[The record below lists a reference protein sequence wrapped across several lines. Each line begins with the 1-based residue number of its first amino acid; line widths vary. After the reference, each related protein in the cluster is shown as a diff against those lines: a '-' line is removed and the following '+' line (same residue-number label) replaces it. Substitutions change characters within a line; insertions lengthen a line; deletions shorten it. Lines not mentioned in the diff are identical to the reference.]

1 MSPSEADAARKKA
14 EEAVAKATEMAKA
27 AKMAKAEAGAAKKA
41 AEGARMNE
49 ARVAEEKAA
58 MALAEKGMARR
69 LAAKEAAAKTKV
81 SEAKAA
87 WERARDEMRNFKPI
101 EAAIRPVVYR
111 AVSAA
116 ASAKEKDGNTA
127 GFPDREDSLDNVERA
142 IKLISYEEIDP
153 MAERVSERSE
163 WGEVT
168 KPNPWKDLTR
178 NERVA
183 WKVVKEEMKEY
194 MKAGDVLDSA
204 LFAAYKTALEAAEA
218 EMERLCEVAKVGMHW
233 YEDAFEYVENREIKL
248 MIWRCLTSTAMPD
261 AGEIVRQI
269 RSSIRVLQGLDVFF
283 ETDSIMT
290 LLRYEHDPKTS
301 ADSKTYADLMAREKH
316 LVVYQDKIKDVSL
329 CLGGRD
335 IDIFR
340 VPAGTIRRFY
350 NTLRRLKEMADGLE
364 MVRGGRGNGK
374 ETGVSKTFP

>member
-14 EEAVAKATEMAKA
+14 EEAVAKATEMTKA
-27 AKMAKAEAGAAKKA
+27 AKMAKAEADAAKKA

-49 ARVAEEKAA
+49 VRVAEEKAA
-58 MALAEKGMARR
+58 MALAEKGIARR

-116 ASAKEKDGNTA
+116 ASAKEKGRNTA

-142 IKLISYEEIDP
+142 IELISNEGIDP
-153 MAERVSERSE
+153 VAERISAWSE
-163 WGEVT
+163 WGEEGT

-194 MKAGDVLDSA
+194 MKAREALDSA
-204 LFAAYKTALEAAEA
+204 VVTAYGAAAGAAKA
-218 EMERLCEVAKVGMHW
+218 ELERLCEATKVDMHW
-233 YEDAFEYVENREIKL
+233 YGSYVYYEGDPDIKR
-248 MIWRCLTSTAMPD
+248 MVRWCLAATAMPD

-269 RSSIRVLQGLDVFF
+269 RSSIGILKGLDVFF
-283 ETDSIMT
+283 ESYAVVN
-290 LLRYEHDPKTS
+290 LLRYERGQM
-301 ADSKTYADLMAREKH
+301 ADAVMSLPGYEYDHTDVDNLGLNFGDNDGRSR
-316 LVVYQDKIKDVSL
+316 LVHSSTV
-329 CLGGRD
+329 RH
-335 IDIFR
+335 FHN
-340 VPAGTIRRFY
+340 TI
-350 NTLRRLKEMADGLE
+350 RRLKEMSDGLE
-364 MVRGGRGNGK
+364 AARGAPVN
-374 ETGVSKTFP
+374 

>member
-87 WERARDEMRNFKPI
+87 WERARDEIRNFKPI

-127 GFPDREDSLDNVERA
+127 GFPDRGDSLDNVERA
-142 IKLISYEEIDP
+142 IKLILHEESDP
-153 MAERVSERSE
+153 MAERVPDGGRWVNGSRLKEA
-163 WGEVT
+163 T
-168 KPNPWKDLTR
+168 KPNPWTDLTR

-194 MKAGDVLDSA
+194 MKAREALDSA
-204 LFAAYKTALEAAEA
+204 LVAAYRTALGAAGA
-218 EMERLCEVAKVGMHW
+218 EMERLCEVAKVDMHW
-233 YEDAFEYVENREIKL
+233 YEGAFEQR
-248 MIWRCLTSTAMPD
+248 
-261 AGEIVRQI
+261 
-269 RSSIRVLQGLDVFF
+269 
-283 ETDSIMT
+283 
-290 LLRYEHDPKTS
+290 
-301 ADSKTYADLMAREKH
+301 
-316 LVVYQDKIKDVSL
+316 
-329 CLGGRD
+329 
-335 IDIFR
+335 
-340 VPAGTIRRFY
+340 
-350 NTLRRLKEMADGLE
+350 
-364 MVRGGRGNGK
+364 
-374 ETGVSKTFP
+374 

>member
-27 AKMAKAEAGAAKKA
+27 AKMAKAEADAAKKA

-69 LAAKEAAAKTKV
+69 LATKEAAAKTKV

-116 ASAKEKDGNTA
+116 ASAKEKDGNMV

-142 IKLISYEEIDP
+142 IELISNERIDP
-153 MAERVSERSE
+153 MSGLVSDGSD
-163 WGEVT
+163 WGEST
-168 KPNPWKDLTR
+168 EPNPWKDLTR

-194 MKAGDVLDSA
+194 MKAREALDSA
-204 LFAAYKTALEAAEA
+204 ILAAYWAAWAATMA
-218 EMERLCEVAKVGMHW
+218 EMERLSEAAKVEMHW
-233 YEDAFEYVENREIKL
+233 YNAEYDEEYREIKRL
-248 MIWRCLTSTAMPD
+248 IRRCLASTAMPGAD
-261 AGEIVRQI
+261 EIVRQI

-290 LLRYEHDPKTS
+290 LLRYEHGPDIIEDV
-301 ADSKTYADLMAREKH
+301 ALYLGEKN
-316 LVVYQDKIKDVSL
+316 VKIFHVSS
-329 CLGGRD
+329 R
-335 IDIFR
+335 
-340 VPAGTIRRFY
+340 TIRRFY

-364 MVRGGRGNGK
+364 MVRGGRRNGK
-374 ETGVSKTFP
+374 ETGVSKTSP

>member
-14 EEAVAKATEMAKA
+14 EEAVAKATE
-27 AKMAKAEAGAAKKA
+27 MAKAEAGAAKKA

-101 EAAIRPVVYR
+101 EAAIRPAVYR

-153 MAERVSERSE
+153 MAERVSEWSE
-163 WGEVT
+163 WEEEGT

-194 MKAGDVLDSA
+194 MKARDVLDSA

-301 ADSKTYADLMAREKH
+301 ADSKTYADLMAREEY

-335 IDIFR
+335 THIFR

-374 ETGVSKTFP
+374 ET

>member
-14 EEAVAKATEMAKA
+14 EEAVAKATEMTKA
-27 AKMAKAEAGAAKKA
+27 AKMAKAEADAAKKA

-69 LAAKEAAAKTKV
+69 LAVKEAAAKTKV

-87 WERARDEMRNFKPI
+87 WERVRDEMRNFKPI

-116 ASAKEKDGNTA
+116 ASAKEKGGNTA

-142 IKLISYEEIDP
+142 IELISDEGIDP
-153 MAERVSERSE
+153 VAVRSWSE
-163 WGEVT
+163 WGKEGT

-183 WKVVKEEMKEY
+183 WEVVKEEMKEY
-194 MKAGDVLDSA
+194 MKAREALDSA
-204 LFAAYKTALEAAEA
+204 ILAAYGAAWAAAMA
-218 EMERLCEVAKVGMHW
+218 EMERLSEAAKVEMHW
-233 YEDAFEYVENREIKL
+233 YNAKYEEYREIKRL
-248 MIWRCLTSTAMPD
+248 IRWCLASTAMPD

-290 LLRYEHDPKTS
+290 LLRYEYDPETG
-301 ADSKTYADLMAREKH
+301 ADSITHADSITREEY
-316 LVVYQDKIKDVSL
+316 LVMHPGRIEDVAL
-329 CLGGRD
+329 YLGAKNF
-335 IDIFR
+335 DIFHVSSR
-340 VPAGTIRRFY
+340 TIRRFY

-374 ETGVSKTFP
+374 ETGVSKTSP